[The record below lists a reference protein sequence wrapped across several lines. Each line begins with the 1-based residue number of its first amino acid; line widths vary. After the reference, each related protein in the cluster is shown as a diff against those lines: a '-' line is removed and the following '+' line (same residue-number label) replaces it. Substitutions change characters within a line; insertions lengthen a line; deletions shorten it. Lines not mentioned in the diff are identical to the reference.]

1 MRAKELVQTI
11 IGAKGFVLED
21 ITVSAEMNE
30 IKLAVRPTRREQCRC
45 GICHRKASR
54 YDQGRGRRRWRCL
67 AGGEAGAGAPAEN
80 GQVPQGGAG

>member
-54 YDQGRGRRRWRCL
+54 YV
-67 AGGEAGAGAPAEN
+67 AGG
-80 GQVPQGGAG
+80 GGAAWMWAHRKYMLRRKHRGYAVRSTAW

>member
-1 MRAKELVQTI
+1 MRAKEFVQTI

-54 YDQGRGRRRWRCL
+54 YDQGRGRRR
-67 AGGEAGAGAPAEN
+67 
-80 GQVPQGGAG
+80 